1 MFQSNDDP
9 GEIAAA
15 LIGPSA
21 AVCELRQELALAG
34 AVDVRV
40 LITGEYGVGKR
51 RLARLIHQ
59 RSVRAHGP
67 FVAVRCAD
75 AADIPTRL
83 FGDGR
88 DIAGAVERADGGT
101 LFLQDV
107 EALPTCTQERLL
119 HFLRAGEFQP
129 VGSTEARRADVRVI
143 CATTA
148 GNLQTSGANGFRTD
162 LYYLLNTIYL
172 RIPAL
177 RERREDVEPLLEF
190 FTAYYARRSGLGI
203 PELSNES
210 RANCRTHHWPANLC
224 QLQAAAAMFA
234 LPITTA
240 RPSDI
245 LESAARIVAAHRP
258 S

>member
-9 GEIAAA
+9 GEIAAT

-21 AVCELRQELALAG
+21 AVRELRQELALAG

-40 LITGEYGVGKR
+40 LIAGEYGVGKR

-67 FVAVRCAD
+67 FVAVRCKG

-88 DIAGAVERADGGT
+88 EIAGAVERADGGT

-107 EALPTCTQERLL
+107 DALPSCTQERLL

-148 GNLQTSGANGFRTD
+148 RNLETSGTTGFRTD
-162 LYYLLNTIYL
+162 LYYLLNTLYL

-203 PELSNES
+203 PELSSES

-234 LPITTA
+234 LPITTV
-240 RPSDI
+240 RSSDI